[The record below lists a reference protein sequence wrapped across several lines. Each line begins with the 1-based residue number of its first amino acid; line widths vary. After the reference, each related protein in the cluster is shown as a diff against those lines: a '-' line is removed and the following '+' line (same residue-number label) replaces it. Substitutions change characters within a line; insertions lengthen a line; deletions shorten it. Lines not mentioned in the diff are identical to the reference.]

1 MAPLDGQ
8 RCPLPLKSFFFF
20 LISSSWVNVDPSG
33 QNFISFPSMSCR
45 HTSPFNH
52 GSVKLGTYIIS
63 GIMWS
68 EFSLRETC
76 FPIGKATQPYYHAE
90 RLSTRGQ
97 TAWRKEL
104 GHPLMAAPLEESGR
118 TWTGLNYLGSTC
130 LLLGKGREVS
140 LVAVLITWTT
150 TNVHQGLIWVLI
162 FFRVASLIL
171 VLSKL
176 WMKLLL
182 QWVTVRSV
190 TQN

>member
-1 MAPLDGQ
+1 MVRDVHCHWNL
-8 RCPLPLKSFFFF
+8 FFF

-63 GIMWS
+63 WIMWS

-76 FPIGKATQPYYHAE
+76 FPIGKATQPCYHAE

-104 GHPLMAAPLEESGR
+104 GHPFMDAPLEESGR
-118 TWTGLNYLGSTC
+118 TLDWIKLFRFNLSPSGKGKGSESGCCSYYMDNNKCSPGLNLGPHF
-130 LLLGKGREVS
+130 L
-140 LVAVLITWTT
+140 
-150 TNVHQGLIWVLI
+150 
-162 FFRVASLIL
+162 
-171 VLSKL
+171 
-176 WMKLLL
+176 
-182 QWVTVRSV
+182 
-190 TQN
+190 